1 MPRFDMNRMDLKER
15 LVMLNRCAKVVKGG
29 RRFSYAAVMVVGD
42 GQGHVGVG
50 MGKARETPEAIRKGI
65 EQAKKNLFEVPLT
78 GRTIPHLV
86 NEHFGAAQVLL
97 KPAAPGTG
105 VIAGGA
111 VRAVVEAAGIHDVLT
126 KSLGSS
132 NKVNVVKAT
141 EKALKALTTGDVV
154 ARRRGLARPAAEGE
168 AAALD
173 EQAPPVEP
181 PVPTLGSGIQPAPIA
196 PTAGLEAPA
205 PQGGAH
211 AAAAPADSPPVPTSP
226 DQPNL
231 PGQAPTGQS
240 DQGAQSGQQHG

>member
-1 MPRFDMNRMDLKER
+1 MSRFDLNRMDLKER

-78 GRTIPHLV
+78 GRTIPHV
-86 NEHFGAAQVLL
+86 VREAFGAADVLL

-111 VRAVVEAAGIHDVLT
+111 VRAVVEAAGIQDVLS

-141 EKALKALTTGDVV
+141 EKALKALTTPDVV
-154 ARRRGLARPAAEGE
+154 SRRRGVAVGPSKGESEQTSSALEQVQQEAPGHIEG
-168 AAALD
+168 
-173 EQAPPVEP
+173 V
-181 PVPTLGSGIQPAPIA
+181 VPTAMEAGHQGHVGNTPAPA
-196 PTAGLEAPA
+196 
-205 PQGGAH
+205 GGAK
-211 AAAAPADSPPVPTSP
+211 
-226 DQPNL
+226 
-231 PGQAPTGQS
+231 
-240 DQGAQSGQQHG
+240 